1 LEERCKIKTGKI
13 IKIIAI
19 VLILIVLVLVLIR
32 VTIKNEEVYKQTSSS
47 ISIDSENI
55 NENNILLSKEQQH
68 KGINEV
74 KTVIDN
80 KSDEI
85 VLIIDGENINK
96 KEIEFVDFKMNTNE
110 GNEDVI
116 KRIIEDYVILKNA
129 EETGE
134 VLSKEENEA
143 IENIIKEK
151 CKQR

>member
-1 LEERCKIKTGKI
+1 M
-13 IKIIAI
+13 
-19 VLILIVLVLVLIR
+19 
-32 VTIKNEEVYKQTSSS
+32 
-47 ISIDSENI
+47 
-55 NENNILLSKEQQH
+55 SKEQQH

-134 VLSKEENEA
+134 VLSKEEVEEKYVRDLLNCS
-143 IENIIKEK
+143 IIDRNSKNFEIDKIMFIYKYGSKKARKIAVDEK
-151 CKQR
+151 LKMI